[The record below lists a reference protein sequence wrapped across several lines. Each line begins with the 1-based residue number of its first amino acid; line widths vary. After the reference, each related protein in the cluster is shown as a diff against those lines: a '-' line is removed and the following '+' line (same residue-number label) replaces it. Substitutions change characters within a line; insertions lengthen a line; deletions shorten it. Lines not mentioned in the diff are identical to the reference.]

1 MKKRALI
8 VIALLMLLVVTG
20 CGKKYMNLRGQV
32 IDQQTGES
40 LSNIEVKVGSKTVTT
55 NDKGYFQIKE
65 IPVVDDVAKK
75 ERMIKIEAP
84 GYKDYSQ
91 ALALKEGDKSIKL
104 ELERAYMS
112 LSGQVIDRFE
122 NSPLSGVKVEV
133 GKRIVE
139 TDANG
144 YFTLEKIPVLAEEKI
159 VKVAA
164 PAYRTYAEV
173 IKIKAGS
180 RDLTIKLEGRQET
193 KFFFSS
199 DQRGSQDI
207 YRTDIYGEQL
217 KRLTDNQADEWSPD
231 WSASRGEVL
240 FLSNQNGHPN
250 IYSMK
255 EDGSQ
260 VKQLTYTNTDKEDPV
275 WLDENRILYTSNRDG
290 DYDLYIT
297 NVDGSYLRR
306 LTDNNYYDGQA
317 VYSAQQN
324 AIAYIAATTG
334 TQKLHLM
341 DLGTETKLLLS
352 KSAGVDRSPN
362 WSAKGDKILFANFH
376 AGQSTINQINY
387 NGSGLKELFAVDE
400 EIVDYA
406 LWDLKS
412 RLILYVSQN
421 ESKNIKLL
429 TPNGVQ
435 REVLIKENT
444 NQADPAWQE

>member
-1 MKKRALI
+1 
-8 VIALLMLLVVTG
+8 MLLVVTG

-32 IDQQTGES
+32 IDHQTGES
-40 LSNIEVKVGSKTVTT
+40 LANIEVQVGSKTVTT

-75 ERMIKIEAP
+75 ERMIKVDAA

-91 ALALKEGDKSIKL
+91 AIALKEGDKSVKV

-133 GKRIVE
+133 GNRIVE

-144 YFTLEKIPVLAEEKI
+144 YFALEDIPVLAEEKI

-173 IKIKAGS
+173 IEIKAGS
-180 RDLTIKLEGRQET
+180 KDLTIKLEGRQET

-199 DQRGSQDI
+199 DQRGAKDI

-217 KRLTDNQADEWSPD
+217 KRLTANQADDWAPD
-231 WSASRGEVL
+231 WSASRGKVL
-240 FLSNQNGHPN
+240 FLSKRNGHTN
-250 IYSMK
+250 IYSMN

-260 VKQLTYTNTDKEDPV
+260 VQQLTQTTTEKENPV
-275 WLDENRILYTSNRDG
+275 WLDEDRILYASNRDG

-297 NVDGSYLRR
+297 DVDGSYLQR
-306 LTDNNYYDGQA
+306 LTDNNHYDGQA
-317 VYSAQQN
+317 AYSDQQN

-334 TQKLHLM
+334 HKKLHLM
-341 DLGTETKLLLS
+341 DLETETKLLLS
-352 KSAGVDRSPN
+352 KSAGVDRTPR
-362 WSAKGDKILFANFH
+362 WSATGDKILFANFH
-376 AGQSTINQINY
+376 AGQSTVNQINY

-412 RLILYVSQN
+412 RLLLYVSQN

-429 TPNGVQ
+429 TPNGAQ
-435 REVLIKENT
+435 REVLVKEDINE
-444 NQADPAWQE
+444 ADPAWQE